1 VTRGRAMTREWV
13 AAPMAIRRVGREA
26 VVMTSTPPGDQP
38 PIHGSDRKS
47 VRRSRP
53 GQTTIVA
60 ILLVIAIVVV
70 LVLLL

>member
-1 VTRGRAMTREWV
+1 
-13 AAPMAIRRVGREA
+13 
-26 VVMTSTPPGDQP
+26 MTSIPPGDQP